1 MLYTLSKPL
10 HLSEPVFSFANEVL
24 GLLVPASLPAMTFQ
38 TAHLWLANPALVL
51 PGAGQ
56 TPGPSMAGAHTW
68 GPKGL
73 AGSAQ
78 EQDVF

>member
-24 GLLVPASLPAMTFQ
+24 GRLVPESLPAMTFQ
-38 TAHLWLANPALVL
+38 TAHPWLANTASVL

-56 TPGPSMAGAHTW
+56 TPGASMAGAHTW
-68 GPKGL
+68 GPKVHADG
-73 AGSAQ
+73 AQ